1 MRSELG
7 LKRIQNFI
15 MSDTEELHV
24 GDFNPS
30 TYEHV
35 LPEGAHDF
43 NDYDSEYE
51 EQHPELGFTDEQVEA
66 EVAKLD
72 PEDKKFYEEYREFLD
87 TYYRQHGKI
96 IEMPDLIKMIMTG
109 RYPEIPSTTRKEQDE
124 LREKLM
130 IETRKREM
138 SQQAGLEEEPPR
150 KIRRIVPE
158 RIGKII
164 DVTGDDDPDA
174 PMIIKITPGVDPYA
188 QLDLEEEELEYKV
201 GDETASEIHPDDDDA
216 DDLSCITIDSL
227 KHIDNDEV
235 KEIWK
240 GMAKIKQQEGEYYEK
255 LAGMVDEMTPEVIYQ
270 TVKTTPR
277 PATALPQCA
286 EDLLTELGNEE
297 LFRRILA
304 VGYMSYQ
311 AFEKNRKKR
320 LGETYKPN
328 TIREV
333 AARFNISTS
342 RLMDLRRGAA
352 INREDTQ
359 RAKMLKAEKK
369 EEDRGQNSYRIPCN
383 FTRRTSHSTTIHLQ
397 GVKETPNKNKILGP
411 FRDHQIFPK

>member
-1 MRSELG
+1 MRSELS

-72 PEDKKFYEEYREFLD
+72 PDDKKFYEEYCEFLD
-87 TYYRQHGKI
+87 TYYCQHGKI
-96 IEMPDLIKMIMTG
+96 IEMPDLIKLIMTG
-109 RYPEIPSTTRKEQDE
+109 RYPKIPSTTKKEQDK
-124 LREKLM
+124 LRDKLL

-174 PMIIKITPGVDPYA
+174 PVIIKITPRVDPYA

-201 GDETASEIHPDDDDA
+201 GDEMASEIHPDDDDA

-227 KHIDNDEV
+227 KYIDNEKV
-235 KEIWK
+235 KNIWQ
-240 GMAKIKQQEGEYYEK
+240 GMAKLKRQEGDYYSE
-255 LAGMVDEMTPEVIYQ
+255 LADMVDEMSPETIYQ
-270 TVKTTPR
+270 SVQVTPR
-277 PATALPQCA
+277 PATTLPQCA

-297 LFRRILA
+297 LFRRVLA
-304 VGYMSYQ
+304 MGYMSYQ
-311 AFEKNRKKR
+311 AFEKNCKKR

-369 EEDRGQNSYRIPCN
+369 EQTEGKTP
-383 FTRRTSHSTTIHLQ
+383 TRSRAASPEEQATPQPSTS
-397 GVKETPNKNKILGP
+397 KE
-411 FRDHQIFPK
+411 

>member
-7 LKRIQNFI
+7 LKRIQSFI

-43 NDYDSEYE
+43 DDYDSDYE
-51 EQHPELGFTDEQVEA
+51 KQHPELGFTDEQVEA
-66 EVAKLD
+66 EVAKLE
-72 PEDKKFYEEYREFLD
+72 PADKKFYEEYRDFLD
-87 TYYRQHGKI
+87 AYYRQHGRI
-96 IEMPDLIKMIMTG
+96 IEMPDLIKLIMTG
-109 RYPEIPSTTRKEQDE
+109 RYPEIPSTTREEQEE

-158 RIGKII
+158 MVGKII
-164 DVTGDDDPDA
+164 DVTGEDDPDA
-174 PMIIKITPGVDPYA
+174 PTIIKITPGVNPYS
-188 QLDLEEEELEYKV
+188 QLDMEEEELEYKV

-227 KHIDNDEV
+227 KHIDNEKV
-235 KEIWK
+235 KNIWQ
-240 GMAKIKQQEGEYYEK
+240 GMAKLKRQEGDYYEQ
-255 LAGMVDEMTPEVIYQ
+255 LAGMVDEMTPEVVYQ
-270 TVKTTPR
+270 SVQATPR
-277 PATALPQCA
+277 PSTNVPTCA
-286 EDLLTELGNEE
+286 DELLEELGSAE
-297 LFRRILA
+297 LFKRVLA
-304 VGYMSYQ
+304 IGYMDWQ
-311 AFEKNRKKR
+311 GFEKNRRKR
-320 LGETYKPN
+320 LGEKYKPN

-333 AARFNISTS
+333 ATKFGISTS

-359 RAKMLKAEKK
+359 RSKMLKAEKK
-369 EEDRGQNSYRIPCN
+369 EETEGKTPTGSHA
-383 FTRRTSHSTTIHLQ
+383 TSPEEPATPQPSTS
-397 GVKETPNKNKILGP
+397 KE
-411 FRDHQIFPK
+411 

>member
-1 MRSELG
+1 MHSELG

-66 EVAKLD
+66 EVAKLE

-96 IEMPDLIKMIMTG
+96 IEMPDLIKLIMTG

-164 DVTGDDDPDA
+164 DVTGDDDADA

-201 GDETASEIHPDDDDA
+201 GDETASDIHPDDVSA

-227 KHIDNDEV
+227 KYIDNDKV
-235 KEIWK
+235 KNIWQ
-240 GMAKIKQQEGEYYEK
+240 GMAKLKRQEGDYYSE
-255 LAGMVDEMTPEVIYQ
+255 LAEMVDEMSPETIYQ
-270 TVKTTPR
+270 SVQATPR
-277 PATALPQCA
+277 PSTALPQCA
-286 EDLLTELGNEE
+286 EDLLTELGSEE

-311 AFEKNRKKR
+311 AFEKNHKKR

-342 RLMDLRRGAA
+342 RLMDLHRGAA

-369 EEDRGQNSYRIPCN
+369 EEAEGKTPTGSRAASPEEQATPQPS
-383 FTRRTSHSTTIHLQ
+383 TS
-397 GVKETPNKNKILGP
+397 KE
-411 FRDHQIFPK
+411 

>member
-1 MRSELG
+1 
-7 LKRIQNFI
+7 
-15 MSDTEELHV
+15 MSDTEELHI

-43 NDYDSEYE
+43 NNFDSDYE
-51 EQHPELGFTDEQVEA
+51 EQHPELGLTDEQVEA

-72 PEDKKFYEEYREFLD
+72 PEDKKFYKEYHDFLD

-96 IEMPDLIKMIMTG
+96 IEMPDLIKLIMTG

-130 IETRKREM
+130 IETTKREM

-158 RIGKII
+158 RFGKII

-174 PMIIKITPGVDPYA
+174 PTIIKITPGVDPYA

-201 GDETASEIHPDDDDA
+201 D
-216 DDLSCITIDSL
+216 
-227 KHIDNDEV
+227 
-235 KEIWK
+235 
-240 GMAKIKQQEGEYYEK
+240 
-255 LAGMVDEMTPEVIYQ
+255 Q
-270 TVKTTPR
+270 TVQMTPR
-277 PATALPQCA
+277 PATTLPQCA

-311 AFEKNRKKR
+311 AFEKNHKKR

-369 EEDRGQNSYRIPCN
+369 EETEGKTPTGSQAASPEEQ
-383 FTRRTSHSTTIHLQ
+383 STPQLSTP
-397 GVKETPNKNKILGP
+397 KE
-411 FRDHQIFPK
+411 

>member
-1 MRSELG
+1 M
-7 LKRIQNFI
+7 

-43 NDYDSEYE
+43 DDYDSEYE
-51 EQHPELGFTDEQVEA
+51 EKHPELGFTDEQVEA

-72 PEDKKFYEEYREFLD
+72 PEDKKFYEEYRGFLD
-87 TYYRQHGKI
+87 AYYRQHGKI
-96 IEMPDLIKMIMTG
+96 IEMPDLIKLIMMG
-109 RYPEIPSTTRKEQDE
+109 RYPEIPSTTRKEQEE

-164 DVTGDDDPDA
+164 DVMGNDDPDA
-174 PMIIKITPGVDPYA
+174 PVIIKITPGVDPYA

-201 GDETASEIHPDDDDA
+201 GDETASEIHPDDADA

-227 KHIDNDEV
+227 KHIDNDKV
-235 KEIWK
+235 KEIWA
-240 GMAKIKQQEGEYYEK
+240 GMAKLKHQEGEYYEQ
-255 LAGMVDEMTPEVIYQ
+255 LAGMVDEMTLEVIYQ
-270 TVKTTPR
+270 LVQATPR
-277 PATALPQCA
+277 PSTNVPTCA
-286 EDLLTELGNEE
+286 DELLEELGSAE
-297 LFRRILA
+297 LFKRVLA
-304 VGYMSYQ
+304 IGYMDWKG
-311 AFEKNRKKR
+311 FEKNRRKR
-320 LGETYKPN
+320 LGEKYKPN

-333 AARFNISTS
+333 ATRFGISTS

-359 RAKMLKAEKK
+359 RSKMLKAEKK
-369 EEDRGQNSYRIPCN
+369 EETEGKTPTGSHA
-383 FTRRTSHSTTIHLQ
+383 TSPEEPATPQPPTS
-397 GVKETPNKNKILGP
+397 KE
-411 FRDHQIFPK
+411 

>member
-1 MRSELG
+1 MVNLNSDHMRSELG
-7 LKRIQNFI
+7 LKCIQNFI

-66 EVAKLD
+66 EVAKLE

-87 TYYRQHGKI
+87 TYYRHGKI
-96 IEMPDLIKMIMTG
+96 IKMPDLIKLIMTG

-130 IETRKREM
+130 IETRKRKM

-174 PMIIKITPGVDPYA
+174 PMIIKITPGVNPYA
-188 QLDLEEEELEYKV
+188 QLDLDEEELEYKV
-201 GDETASEIHPDDDDA
+201 GDETASDIHPDDVSA

-227 KHIDNDEV
+227 KYIDNDKV
-235 KEIWK
+235 KNIWQ
-240 GMAKIKQQEGEYYEK
+240 GMAKLKRQEGDYYSE
-255 LAGMVDEMTPEVIYQ
+255 LAEMVDEMSPETIYQ
-270 TVKTTPR
+270 SVQATPR
-277 PATALPQCA
+277 PTTALPQCA
-286 EDLLTELGNEE
+286 EDLLTELGSEE

-369 EEDRGQNSYRIPCN
+369 EEAEGKTPTGSRAASPEEQATPQPS
-383 FTRRTSHSTTIHLQ
+383 TS
-397 GVKETPNKNKILGP
+397 KE
-411 FRDHQIFPK
+411 

>member
-15 MSDTEELHV
+15 MSDTEELHI

-35 LPEGAHDF
+35 LPEGAHGF

-51 EQHPELGFTDEQVEA
+51 EQHPELGFTDEQVKA
-66 EVAKLD
+66 EVGKLD
-72 PEDKKFYEEYREFLD
+72 PEDKKFYKEYRDFLD
-87 TYYRQHGKI
+87 TYYHQHGKI
-96 IEMPDLIKMIMTG
+96 IKMPDLIKLIMTG
-109 RYPEIPSTTRKEQDE
+109 RYPEIPSTTKKEQDE
-124 LREKLM
+124 LRDKLL

-174 PMIIKITPGVDPYA
+174 PVIIKITPGVDPYA

-201 GDETASEIHPDDDDA
+201 GDETTSKIHPDDDDA
-216 DDLSCITIDSL
+216 DDLSCITIVSL
-227 KHIDNDEV
+227 KHIDNDKV
-235 KEIWK
+235 KEIWA
-240 GMAKIKQQEGEYYEK
+240 GMAKIKHQEGEYYEQ
-255 LAGMVDEMTPEVIYQ
+255 LAGMVDEMMPEVVYQ
-270 TVKTTPR
+270 SVQATPQ
-277 PATALPQCA
+277 PSTNVPMCA
-286 EDLLTELGNEE
+286 DELLQELGSAE
-297 LFRRILA
+297 LFKKVLA
-304 VGYMSYQ
+304 IGYMDWQ
-311 AFEKNRKKR
+311 GFEKNQRKR
-320 LGETYKPN
+320 LWEKYKPN
-328 TIREV
+328 TIHEV
-333 AARFNISTS
+333 ATKFGISTS

-359 RAKMLKAEKK
+359 HSKMLKAEKK
-369 EEDRGQNSYRIPCN
+369 EETEGKTP
-383 FTRRTSHSTTIHLQ
+383 TRSCAASPEEQATPQPSTS
-397 GVKETPNKNKILGP
+397 KE
-411 FRDHQIFPK
+411 

>member
-43 NDYDSEYE
+43 DDYNSDYAK
-51 EQHPELGFTDEQVEA
+51 QHPELGFTDEQVEA

-72 PEDKKFYEEYREFLD
+72 PEDKKFYEEYRDFLD

-96 IEMPDLIKMIMTG
+96 IEMPNLIKLIMTG
-109 RYPEIPSTTRKEQDE
+109 RYPKIPSTTRKEQDE
-124 LREKLM
+124 LWEKLM
-130 IETRKREM
+130 IQSRKHEM

-150 KIRRIVPE
+150 KVRRVVPE
-158 RIGKII
+158 MIGKII
-164 DVTGDDDPDA
+164 DVTGEEDPDA
-174 PMIIKITPGVDPYA
+174 PTIVKITPGVNPYL
-188 QLDLEEEELEYKV
+188 QLDMEEAELEYKV

-216 DDLSCITIDSL
+216 DDLSCITIDSM
-227 KHIDNDEV
+227 KHLDNDKV
-235 KEIWK
+235 KEIWA
-240 GMAKIKQQEGEYYEK
+240 GMAKVKHQEGEYYEQ

-270 TVKTTPR
+270 LVQATPR
-277 PATALPQCA
+277 PSTNVPACA
-286 EDLLTELGNEE
+286 DELLQELGSEE
-297 LFRRILA
+297 LFKRVLA
-304 VGYMSYQ
+304 IGYMDWQ
-311 AFEKNRKKR
+311 GFEKNRRKR
-320 LGETYKPN
+320 LGEKYKPN

-333 AARFNISTS
+333 AAKFGISTS

-359 RAKMLKAEKK
+359 CSKMLKAEKK
-369 EEDRGQNSYRIPCN
+369 EEAEGKTPTGSREASPEEQATPQPS
-383 FTRRTSHSTTIHLQ
+383 TS
-397 GVKETPNKNKILGP
+397 KE
-411 FRDHQIFPK
+411 

>member
-1 MRSELG
+1 
-7 LKRIQNFI
+7 
-15 MSDTEELHV
+15 MSDTEELHI

-35 LPEGAHDF
+35 LPEGAHDLD
-43 NDYDSEYE
+43 NYDSEYE
-51 EQHPELGFTDEQVEA
+51 EQHPELGFTEEQVER

-72 PEDKKFYEEYREFLD
+72 PEDKKFYKEYCGFLD
-87 TYYRQHGKI
+87 TYYCQHGKI
-96 IEMPDLIKMIMTG
+96 IEMPDLIKLIITG

-124 LREKLM
+124 LRDKLL

-164 DVTGDDDPDA
+164 DVMGDDDPDA

-227 KHIDNDEV
+227 KNIDNDKV
-235 KEIWK
+235 KNIWQ
-240 GMAKIKQQEGEYYEK
+240 GMAKLKQQEGDYYSK
-255 LAGMVDEMTPEVIYQ
+255 LADMVNEMSPETIYQ
-270 TVKTTPR
+270 SVQATPR
-277 PATALPQCA
+277 PATTLPQCA

-297 LFRRILA
+297 LFCRVLA

-342 RLMDLRRGAA
+342 RLMDLRWGAA

-369 EEDRGQNSYRIPCN
+369 EETEGKTPTGSRAVSPEEQATPQPS
-383 FTRRTSHSTTIHLQ
+383 TS
-397 GVKETPNKNKILGP
+397 KE
-411 FRDHQIFPK
+411 

>member
-15 MSDTEELHV
+15 MSDTEELHI
-24 GDFNPS
+24 GDFDPS

-72 PEDKKFYEEYREFLD
+72 SEDKKFYEEYRDFLD
-87 TYYRQHGKI
+87 TYYHQHGKI
-96 IEMPDLIKMIMTG
+96 IEMPDLIKLIMTG
-109 RYPEIPSTTRKEQDE
+109 RYPEIPSTTKKEQDE
-124 LREKLM
+124 LQDKVM

-150 KIRRIVPE
+150 KIRQIVPE

-174 PMIIKITPGVDPYA
+174 PMIIKIMPGVDPYA

-201 GDETASEIHPDDDDA
+201 GDEMASEIHPDDDDA

-270 TVKTTPR
+270 TVQMTPR
-277 PATALPQCA
+277 PATTLPQCA

-311 AFEKNRKKR
+311 AFEKNRK
-320 LGETYKPN
+320 
-328 TIREV
+328 
-333 AARFNISTS
+333 
-342 RLMDLRRGAA
+342 
-352 INREDTQ
+352 
-359 RAKMLKAEKK
+359 
-369 EEDRGQNSYRIPCN
+369 
-383 FTRRTSHSTTIHLQ
+383 
-397 GVKETPNKNKILGP
+397 
-411 FRDHQIFPK
+411 RD

>member
-1 MRSELG
+1 
-7 LKRIQNFI
+7 
-15 MSDTEELHV
+15 MSDTEELHI

-51 EQHPELGFTDEQVEA
+51 EQYPELGFTDEQVKA

-72 PEDKKFYEEYREFLD
+72 LEDKKFYEEYRGFLD

-96 IEMPDLIKMIMTG
+96 IEMPDLIKLIMTG
-109 RYPEIPSTTRKEQDE
+109 WYPEIPSTTRKEQDK
-124 LREKLM
+124 LRDKLL

-164 DVTGDDDPDA
+164 DVKGDDDPDA

-201 GDETASEIHPDDDDA
+201 GDETASEIHPDDDEA

-227 KHIDNDEV
+227 KYIDNDKV
-235 KEIWK
+235 KNIWQ
-240 GMAKIKQQEGEYYEK
+240 GMAKLKRQEGDYYSE
-255 LAGMVDEMTPEVIYQ
+255 LADMVDEMSPETIYRSVQ
-270 TVKTTPR
+270 VTPR
-277 PATALPQCA
+277 PATTLPQCA

-297 LFRRILA
+297 LFRRVLA

-311 AFEKNRKKR
+311 AFEKNHKKR

-369 EEDRGQNSYRIPCN
+369 EEAEGKTPTGSCA
-383 FTRRTSHSTTIHLQ
+383 TSPEEPATPQPSTS
-397 GVKETPNKNKILGP
+397 KE
-411 FRDHQIFPK
+411 

>member
-1 MRSELG
+1 
-7 LKRIQNFI
+7 

-43 NDYDSEYE
+43 DDYDSDYA

-72 PEDKKFYEEYREFLD
+72 PDDKKFYEEYRGFLD
-87 TYYRQHGKI
+87 TYYHQHGKI
-96 IEMPDLIKMIMTG
+96 IEMPDLIKLIMMG
-109 RYPEIPSTTRKEQDE
+109 RYPEIPSTTKKEQDE
-124 LREKLM
+124 LRDKLL

-164 DVTGDDDPDA
+164 DVTGDDDLDA
-174 PMIIKITPGVDPYA
+174 PVIIKITPGVDPYA
-188 QLDLEEEELEYKV
+188 QLDLGEEELEYKV

-227 KHIDNDEV
+227 KYIDNYKV
-235 KEIWK
+235 KNIWQ
-240 GMAKIKQQEGEYYEK
+240 GMAKLKRQEGDYYSE
-255 LAGMVDEMTPEVIYQ
+255 LADMVDEMSPETIYQ
-270 TVKTTPR
+270 SVQATPS
-277 PATALPQCA
+277 PATTLPQCA

-297 LFRRILA
+297 LFCRVLA

-342 RLMDLRRGAA
+342 RLSDLRRGAA

-359 RAKMLKAEKK
+359 RAKMLKAKKK
-369 EEDRGQNSYRIPCN
+369 EETEGKTPTGSRAASSEEQATPQPS
-383 FTRRTSHSTTIHLQ
+383 TS
-397 GVKETPNKNKILGP
+397 KE
-411 FRDHQIFPK
+411 